1 MSRTAAEYN
10 NAELHLANGKLRA
23 KLEKQENYYE
33 SVIAEQHDQ
42 LCAKQEK
49 QEKYYEVILGLEDT
63 IEQQDA
69 SLKKNIS
76 KLDKLNRK
84 YNSLLTE
91 NEKIRRLLQE
101 GNQSSAK
108 KIKDMESKKNL
119 LESHILD
126 LENKAIRREQLLPK
140 VHHKLDKVIAE
151 SQQKEEEYESLIE
164 ALRDAIR
171 LADIVKQCSMKEH
184 ESKIAE
190 TQKDLCETQESLS
203 KVLKKMDEIERVS
216 TDRERQLIASEKNLM
231 KAQATLDGVF
241 VKVNEAAVKFTGE
254 QKASSEMKAKI
265 SALTY
270 EKDHIEIDF
279 KQVSLKLESV
289 TQSRDELKSKVEGI
303 STVRD
308 MNITTYEESLANTRA
323 NLNKV
328 LIMCEEQEKA
338 CSEMKVKLST
348 LKCEKE
354 HVEIDFKQV
363 SRKLEFVLQSQDES
377 ASKVKGISTDQKK
390 QLIKCEKDLMETRST
405 LNEVLIKYEKQE
417 IACNEMKER
426 LSNFEEEKDHVE
438 IDLKEVSNKLDSV
451 PQSRDQFDS
460 QVGRISTDRD
470 TQLSTPEEDVVAA
483 QEEATSNVEEAEHV
497 RNIFGGYLNDTRDRL
512 TQLFTYD
519 TDVQRAQA
527 ELKTLENKLHK
538 TKMDINERN
547 ALEAVIKYKKRN
559 MDA

>member
-1 MSRTAAEYN
+1 
-10 NAELHLANGKLRA
+10 LFKIKGKLRA